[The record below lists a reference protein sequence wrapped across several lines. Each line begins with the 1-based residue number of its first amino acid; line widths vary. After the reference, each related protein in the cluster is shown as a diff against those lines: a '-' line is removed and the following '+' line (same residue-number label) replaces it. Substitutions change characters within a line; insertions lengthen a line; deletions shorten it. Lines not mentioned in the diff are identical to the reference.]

1 MIQKNNPCKL
11 LIDFLFSCCSALML
25 CMSFA
30 NSNVPANSTLEEI
43 FYSLTISTSN
53 EAFVITILTICFFY
67 TGVRIQPIKLPYP
80 SLFRITSLG
89 LGFLWLMGESFQI
102 DNTLQHLFSTRGQLI
117 KSAIY
122 LMGATYLIHLLLR
135 IFYYCMETRKDFGAP
150 ATSKFTPIISWCQ
163 AHFFITT
170 VFALLAC
177 WAIPV
182 ITCYPANLCNDTW
195 IQLSQFWGFS
205 EFTSHHPP
213 VQTLIFGF
221 FTWLGTLVGH
231 ANIGLYLFILVQ
243 TTLYALIIA
252 YSFVLMKRLSA
263 PKWLFLLTFITAGFS
278 PYYANRVS
286 MLLKDN
292 LYSIS
297 VLLFIIELIYALL
310 DLEDYISRKHHLV
323 FTALSILGIIL
334 FRNNGKHILY
344 PTLIILG
351 LVLICKRKSFT
362 KSTLTKAFFL
372 LFAPVLLASVITA
385 TITSVY
391 HIQKGSLG
399 EALSFPFQQTARCV
413 FLHSDQIT
421 TQEREAISAIL
432 DYTVLETQYTPFIS
446 DPVKAT
452 FNRDATTAELLQYF
466 KTWGAMFFKYP
477 LTYIEASVAQ
487 SYYLIYPFQNN
498 AAVYMRFNDFS
509 EELMAPLKEQ
519 VGLAE
524 VTTFTTHKE
533 ILLRWFTLVH
543 NLPII
548 GMLSHTAPYTITLF
562 FLVLLAFCKELYRF
576 LLPATPILL
585 SVVVVILAPVI
596 WGHPRYAFPIIY
608 TVPLLIAYYMFL
620 NTSDNTE
627 TSEN

>member
-1 MIQKNNPCKL
+1 MHKYNFSKS
-11 LIDFLFSCCSALML
+11 LIHFFFSCCAALML
-25 CMSFA
+25 CMDFA
-30 NSNVPANSTLEEI
+30 NSNVPANSTFEEI
-43 FYSLTISTSN
+43 FYSLTISIN
-53 EAFVITILTICFFY
+53 EEALLLTLLTIFFFY
-67 TGVRIQPIKLPYP
+67 ISRRMHHTTLPCPI
-80 SLFRITSLG
+80 LFKMASLG
-89 LGFLWLMGESFQI
+89 MGVLWLMGESFQI
-102 DNTLQHLFSTRGQLI
+102 DNTLQHISSTRGQCV
-117 KSAIY
+117 KSIIY
-122 LMGATYLIHLLLR
+122 LIGATFLIELSLR
-135 IFYYCMETRKDFGAP
+135 ILYYCMEQKKDFTLP
-150 ATSKFTPIISWCQ
+150 SSSKFTPIISWCKT
-163 AHFFITT
+163 HFFATS

-243 TTLYALIIA
+243 TTLYALTIA
-252 YSFVLMKRLSA
+252 YSFVLMRKLAA
-263 PKWLFLLTFITAGFS
+263 PKWLLLLTFIAAGFT

-297 VLLFIIELIYALL
+297 VLLFIIELVYALL
-310 DLEDYISRKHHLV
+310 NAEDFLSKKKHLAL
-323 FTALSILGIIL
+323 TAISILGVIL

-344 PTLIILG
+344 PTLLILG
-351 LVLICKRKSFT
+351 IVLICKRRSIAKKTFA
-362 KSTLTKAFFL
+362 KGLLLLTV
-372 LFAPVLLASVITA
+372 PVVLASIITA

-413 FLHSDQIT
+413 YMHPGDIT
-421 TQEREAISAIL
+421 TEEMAAISAVL
-432 DYTVLETQYTPFIS
+432 DYNVVATQYTPFIS
-446 DPVKAT
+446 DPIKAT

-466 KTWGAMFFKYP
+466 KTWGTMFFKYP
-477 LTYIEASVAQ
+477 QTYIEASVAQ
-487 SYYLIYPFQNN
+487 SYYLIYPFENN
-498 AAVYMRFNDFS
+498 DAIYMRFNDFS

-524 VTTFTTHKE
+524 VTTFKTQKE
-533 ILLRWFTLVH
+533 ILIRWFSLMH

-548 GMLSHTAPYTITLF
+548 GMLSHTAPYTIILF
-562 FLVLLAFCKELYRF
+562 FLILLALCKKLYRF
-576 LLPATPILL
+576 LLPATPIFL
-585 SVVVVILAPVI
+585 SVVVIILAPVI
-596 WGHPRYAFPIIY
+596 WGHPRYAFPIVY
-608 TVPLLIAYYMFL
+608 TVPLLIAYYMYL
-620 NTSDNTE
+620 HHSNNTE
-627 TSEN
+627 TSEK